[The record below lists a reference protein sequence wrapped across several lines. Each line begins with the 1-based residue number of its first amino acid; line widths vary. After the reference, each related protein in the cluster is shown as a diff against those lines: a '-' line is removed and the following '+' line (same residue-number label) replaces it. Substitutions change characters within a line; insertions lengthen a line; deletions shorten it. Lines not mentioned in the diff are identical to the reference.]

1 MVSGGRA
8 TGAAALAVAASWGAL
23 GVALGA
29 FGAHA
34 LADVVT
40 PERLVTF
47 ETAVRY
53 HLLHALAAALAA
65 VAATSHPGAR
75 SAAWLLLAGSLVFSG
90 SLYALVAT
98 DIGGFG
104 AVAPIG
110 GALMIAGWL
119 RLAWAGWRAVTP
131 GGGTAHR

>member
-1 MVSGGRA
+1 MASARRV
-8 TGAAALAVAASWGAL
+8 TGAAALAVAAAWGAL
-23 GVALGA
+23 GVAVGA

-34 LADVVT
+34 LAGSVT

-53 HLLHALAAALAA
+53 QLLHALAAALAA
-65 VAATSHPGAR
+65 VAAASYPGAR
-75 SAAWLLLAGSLVFSG
+75 TAAWLLLAGSLVFSG

-98 DIGGFG
+98 DLGGFG

-119 RLAWAGWRAVTP
+119 WLARAGWRALTP
-131 GGGTAHR
+131 RG